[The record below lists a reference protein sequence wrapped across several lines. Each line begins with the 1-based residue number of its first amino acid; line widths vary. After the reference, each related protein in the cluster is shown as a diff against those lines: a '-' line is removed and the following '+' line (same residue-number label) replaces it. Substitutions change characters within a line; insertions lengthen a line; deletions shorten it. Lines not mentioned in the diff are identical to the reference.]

1 VGHPL
6 PPLTVRDAAPGEAD
20 AIREVTLAAY
30 EQYAAHLPPPFWE
43 AYRDN
48 IVRTVAK
55 PGAAAQMVAQRG
67 GAVVGAVLL
76 YPADAAIFAAG
87 KGPPPMRWPEVR
99 LLAVPPSAR
108 GLGVGEA
115 LMRECVARARRAGAD
130 RLALHTTPMMAAA
143 VRLYTRMGFA
153 RAPELDFSPVPGFE
167 VHGYTLALG

>member
-115 LMRECVARARRAGAD
+115 LMRACVARARRAGAD